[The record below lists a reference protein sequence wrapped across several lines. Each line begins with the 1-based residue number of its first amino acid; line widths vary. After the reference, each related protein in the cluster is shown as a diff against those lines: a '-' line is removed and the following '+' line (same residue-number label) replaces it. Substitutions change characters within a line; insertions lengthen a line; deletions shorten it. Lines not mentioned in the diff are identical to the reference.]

1 MTLTLT
7 PRRAAVLAITALA
20 FIAAYLLGTSH
31 GGSSVAAAATG
42 VPASSTGSTTGSTSG
57 ISSGI
62 SSGITVSGTGKVS
75 GTPDTLLLDLTV
87 SANGDSVSSAL
98 AAANKVESKV
108 QKALLG
114 GGVAAKDLKTSR
126 LSIQP
131 NYTYSKSGAPS
142 VNGYQVTESVEAK
155 LRDLGKAG
163 GLISSATNA
172 GGNAVRIDGVSLDL
186 EDTGSLVSAARDN
199 AFGEAKAKAEQYA
212 KAAGRS
218 LGSVVSIS
226 ETVQAPTPRYLA
238 PIAYAQDMAA
248 ASAPVPI
255 QAGSQDVGVTVTVV
269 FAFGV

>member
-7 PRRAAVLAITALA
+7 PRRAAVLVITALA
-20 FIAAYLLGTSH
+20 FIVAYLLGTSH

-42 VPASSTGSTTGSTSG
+42 VPTTSTGATAG
-57 ISSGI
+57 ITA
-62 SSGITVSGTGKVS
+62 GITVSGTGKVS

-87 SANGDSVSSAL
+87 SATGDSVSSAL

-114 GGVAAKDLKTSR
+114 GGVAAKDLKTSG

-131 NYTYSKSGAPS
+131 NYTYSKTGQPS

-155 LRDLGKAG
+155 LRDLDKAG
-163 GLISSATNA
+163 SLISSATNA

-218 LGSVVSIS
+218 LGGVVSIS
-226 ETVQAPTPRYLA
+226 ETVQAPSPRYLA
-238 PIAYAQDMAA
+238 PMAYAQDSAA
-248 ASAPVPI
+248 GASPVPV

>member
-7 PRRAAVLAITALA
+7 PRRAAVLVITALA
-20 FIAAYLLGTSH
+20 FILAYLLGTSH

-42 VPASSTGSTTGSTSG
+42 VPASSTGSTTGSP
-57 ISSGI
+57 
-62 SSGITVSGTGKVS
+62 SGITVSGTGKVS

-98 AAANKVESKV
+98 AAANSVESRV

-114 GGVAAKDLKTSR
+114 GGVAAKDLKTSG

-131 NYTYSKSGAPS
+131 NYTYSKSGQPS
-142 VNGYQVTESVEAK
+142 VHGYQVTESVEAK

-218 LGSVVSIS
+218 LGSVTSIS
-226 ETVQAPTPRYLA
+226 ETVQAPTAKYLT
-238 PIAYAQDMAA
+238 PTMYAQDMASA
-248 ASAPVPI
+248 GAPVPI

>member
-7 PRRAAVLAITALA
+7 PRRAAVLVITALA
-20 FIAAYLLGTSH
+20 FIVAYLLGTSH

-42 VPASSTGSTTGSTSG
+42 VPATSTGTSAGATAG
-57 ISSGI
+57 ITA
-62 SSGITVSGTGKVS
+62 GITVSGTGKVS
-75 GTPDTLLLDLTV
+75 GTPDTLLLNLTV

-114 GGVAAKDLKTSR
+114 GGVAAKDLKTSG

-131 NYTYSKSGAPS
+131 NYTYSKTGAPS

-163 GLISSATNA
+163 ALISSATNA

-218 LGSVVSIS
+218 LGGVVSIS
-226 ETVQAPTPRYLA
+226 ETVQAPSPRYLA
-238 PIAYAQDMAA
+238 PVAYAQDLAA
-248 ASAPVPI
+248 GSSPVPV